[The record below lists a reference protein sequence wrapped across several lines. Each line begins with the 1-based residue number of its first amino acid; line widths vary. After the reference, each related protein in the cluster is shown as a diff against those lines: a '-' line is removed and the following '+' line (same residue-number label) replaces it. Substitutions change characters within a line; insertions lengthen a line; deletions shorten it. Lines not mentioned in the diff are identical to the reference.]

1 MADRFRVENT
11 TRGTLLAERAEAA
24 TRLGERMR
32 GLLGRDGLAEGEG
45 LWIEPCNSVHMWFM
59 RFPIDVVFAARDGR
73 VVAVVPEL
81 RPWLMT
87 RPWFGASVALE
98 LPVGVI
104 ARSGTVPGDT
114 LVRRPEVPCA

>member
-1 MADRFRVENT
+1 VENT
-11 TRGTLLAERAEAA
+11 TRGTVLADRAEGAV
-24 TRLGERMR
+24 RFGERLR
-32 GLLGRDGLAEGEG
+32 GLLGRDTLPDGEG

-73 VVAVVPEL
+73 VVAVVPDL
-81 RPWLMT
+81 RPWSMT
-87 RPWFGASVALE
+87 RPYFGADVALE

-114 LVRRPEVPCA
+114 LARSEVPCA